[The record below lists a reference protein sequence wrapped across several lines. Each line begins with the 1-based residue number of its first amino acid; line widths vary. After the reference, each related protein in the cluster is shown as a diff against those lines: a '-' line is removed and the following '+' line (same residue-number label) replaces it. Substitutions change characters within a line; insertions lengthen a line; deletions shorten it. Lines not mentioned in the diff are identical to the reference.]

1 MLMMIL
7 TIDGI
12 TRVCLSK
19 RAEIREELLK
29 LCQVGP
35 WGESMR
41 MLKNKNIVL
50 NIHQKTWGFVIFSN
64 TFSWRWAR
72 QRRWCWTVNLLLLLK
87 CHVWETFF
95 YLGNIFC
102 LGNIFLFEW
111 VTWTLA
117 FQPNLTFFALT
128 LVITLTITRNQV
140 LFSLSMP
147 LAEQNYQSLKWALFR
162 IILLSFF
169 VFLIYRTLFFMET
182 WKR

>member
-35 WGESMR
+35 WIENMR
-41 MLKNKNIVL
+41 LVKNKNYIL
-50 NIHQKTWGFVIFSN
+50 DIFIRKYEDPWYSQ
-64 TFSWRWAR
+64 TPFLGDEPVGVDDVE
-72 QRRWCWTVNLLLLLK
+72 QWTR
-87 CHVWETFF
+87 FF
-95 YLGNIFC
+95 FWDAMSGKH
-102 LGNIFLFEW
+102 FLFEW
-111 VTWTLA
+111 VTWTSA
-117 FQPNLTFFALT
+117 FQPNTTFFAHA
-128 LVITLTITRNQV
+128 LVISMTITRNQV

-147 LAEQNYQSLKWALFR
+147 LAEQNYQSQSLKWSLFR

-169 VFLIYRTLFFMET
+169 VFLISRTLFFMET
-182 WKR
+182 LKR